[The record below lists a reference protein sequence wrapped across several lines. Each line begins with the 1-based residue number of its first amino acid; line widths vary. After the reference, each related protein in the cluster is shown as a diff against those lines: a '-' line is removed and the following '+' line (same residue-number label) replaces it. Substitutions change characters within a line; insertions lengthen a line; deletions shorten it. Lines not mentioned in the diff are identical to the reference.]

1 MIKQNSTIFLLIFGV
16 INCSETLISVV
27 DLQTNQTLLFD
38 KNCTIKTY
46 KNKSLIQSNYFIDD
60 FELCNL
66 LKNVTFI
73 KFEADNTILTFQTKN
88 SISKYLILS
97 GRLRQNNGKRI
108 KILKFLESKEL
119 QEVTTKQN
127 DVWLHISLSLA
138 YLISI
143 SGAIWGICNV
153 IIIFYKPSVEIQ
165 PVKKEIEMTSF
176 DISKSFTSL
185 ETAV

>member
-1 MIKQNSTIFLLIFGV
+1 MIKQSSTLFLLFFGV
-16 INCSETLISVV
+16 INCSEISISVV
-27 DLQTNQTLLFD
+27 DPQTNQTLLFD

-73 KFEADNTILTFQTKN
+73 KFEADNTILTFYTKN
-88 SISKYLILS
+88 LINKYLILS
-97 GRLRQNNGKRI
+97 GKLRKNNGERI

-119 QEVTTKQN
+119 QEATKQN
-127 DVWLHISLSLA
+127 DSWLSISLSFA
-138 YLISI
+138 YLITI
-143 SGAIWGICNV
+143 SGAIGGICHV